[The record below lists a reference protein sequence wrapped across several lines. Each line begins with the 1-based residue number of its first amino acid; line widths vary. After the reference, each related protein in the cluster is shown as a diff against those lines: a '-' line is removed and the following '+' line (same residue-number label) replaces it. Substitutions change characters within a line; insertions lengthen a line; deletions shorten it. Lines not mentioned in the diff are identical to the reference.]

1 MVDDQELA
9 QTVDELAYAS
19 MRLLGHEHNWVRC
32 NAAKMLTQILAH
44 YDYVY
49 VGQQLVGI
57 KREQAGDEKA
67 LEFIYAHPA
76 QDLKSLVL
84 DLCAQVTAGE
94 TAQEMIDELVKLL
107 LYVAH
112 MLRDVPFNLK
122 QEPDNDSK
130 SQPSTGKVNL
140 HWLVRNIRTLIN
152 KEVTKAPH
160 DTSIVS
166 CNCCIRDSALT
177 VNFFLAH
184 SHVHAHRRSDYI
196 AQCGRSDSSGADF
209 TAVTCA

>member
-1 MVDDQELA
+1 MLAGKDTESLIDDQQRNFDDQLIQLQYCLLKIFEHCGELLIDDQELA
-9 QTVDELAYAS
+9 HTVDELAYAS

-44 YDYVY
+44 YDYAY
-49 VGQQLVGI
+49 VGQKLVGI
-57 KREQAGDEKA
+57 KREEAGDEKA
-67 LEFIYAHPA
+67 LEFIYTHPA

-84 DLCAQVTAGE
+84 DLCAQVTPGE

-112 MLRDVPFNLK
+112 MLRDVPYNIK
-122 QEPDNDSK
+122 QELDNEK

-140 HWLVRNIRTLIN
+140 HWLVRNIRILIN
-152 KEVTKAPH
+152 RELAKASH

-166 CNCCIRDSALT
+166 CKIHS
-177 VNFFLAH
+177 FF
-184 SHVHAHRRSDYI
+184 
-196 AQCGRSDSSGADF
+196 
-209 TAVTCA
+209 

>member
-1 MVDDQELA
+1 MLAGKDTESLIDDQQRNFDHQLIQLQYCLLKIFEHCGELLIDDQELA
-9 QTVDELAYAS
+9 PTVDELAYAS

-44 YDYVY
+44 YDYAY
-49 VGQQLVGI
+49 VGQKLVGI
-57 KREQAGDEKA
+57 KREEAGDEKA
-67 LEFIYAHPA
+67 LEFIYTHPA

-84 DLCAQVTAGE
+84 DLCAQVTPGE

-112 MLRDVPFNLK
+112 MLRDVPYNIK
-122 QEPDNDSK
+122 QELDNEK

-140 HWLVRNIRTLIN
+140 HWLVRNIRILIN
-152 KEVTKAPH
+152 RELTKASH

-166 CNCCIRDSALT
+166 CKIQS
-177 VNFFLAH
+177 FF
-184 SHVHAHRRSDYI
+184 
-196 AQCGRSDSSGADF
+196 
-209 TAVTCA
+209 